1 MKKVKV
7 CIVFLLKLMW
17 FTRNDLAQG
26 LQTFC
31 PRTRWGSTEH
41 VEGLTSY
48 ILWLF
53 RGMPYSP
60 KSTNFRKYIFSSM
73 TKFFAD
79 RSLEAPDLATVS
91 YAFCCWL
98 QISLTMSNLSFR
110 VRRELSTELATKGS
124 RQNHMAISH
133 CCQAGNQ
140 GRSKGDVSLSNVEL
154 HILNHW
160 EKLSWPRAANQS
172 FHQAV
177 DSWYFAAVSALELT
191 AE

>member
-73 TKFFAD
+73 TKFFAG

-110 VRRELSTELATKGS
+110 VRRELSTGLHLQEKDQDKTMWQSATVA
-124 RQNHMAISH
+124 R
-133 CCQAGNQ
+133 
-140 GRSKGDVSLSNVEL
+140 RVTRGDRKAPYPYQ
-154 HILNHW
+154 ILNCTYW
-160 EKLSWPRAANQS
+160 TIEKNCHDRVQPIN
-172 FHQAV
+172 H
-177 DSWYFAAVSALELT
+177 SAKL
-191 AE
+191 